1 MHKESQKDL
10 EFETAFFESI
20 LRRDRNYVEVIEL
33 LGSLY
38 TRQGRI
44 EEGLRMDR
52 RMVKLRPENAVAH
65 YNLACSLALLKKRA
79 SALASLREAIRLG
92 YDDYEWM
99 AKDKDF
105 VSLQEDPEFVALLC
119 QLRKA

>member
-10 EFETAFFESI
+10 EFETSFFESI

-44 EEGLRMDR
+44 QEGLKMDR

-65 YNLACSLALLKKRA
+65 YNLACSLALLKKREA
-79 SALASLREAIRLG
+79 CLAALREAIRLG
-92 YDDYEWM
+92 YEDYEWM

-105 VSLQEDPEFVALLC
+105 ASLEDDPEFIALLC
-119 QLRKA
+119 QLRKG